1 MSQSIL
7 TEMTSIE
14 AEAKAISDSFLQ
26 KKKDYKI
33 QKNEEI
39 TKLKAT
45 YDVEI
50 QNALTEKEF
59 DLINQL
65 KLLESK
71 VQNTQEMNKEKAEAI
86 MKDNKETIINQIVDK
101 VVSTY
106 GY

>member
-71 VQNTQEMNKEKAEAI
+71 VLSTQEMNKEKAKSI
-86 MKDNKETIINQIVDK
+86 MNDNKETIINQIVDK

>member
-1 MSQSIL
+1 M
-7 TEMTSIE
+7 
-14 AEAKAISDSFLQ
+14 
-26 KKKDYKI
+26 
-33 QKNEEI
+33 
-39 TKLKAT
+39 KAT

-71 VQNTQEMNKEKAEAI
+71 VLNTQEMNKEKAEAI

>member
-7 TEMTSIE
+7 AEMTSIE

-71 VQNTQEMNKEKAEAI
+71 VLNTQEMNKEKAEAI

>member
-26 KKKDYKI
+26 KKKEYKI

-71 VQNTQEMNKEKAEAI
+71 VLNTQEMNKEKAEAI

>member
-71 VQNTQEMNKEKAEAI
+71 VLSTQKMNKEKAEAI

>member
-71 VQNTQEMNKEKAEAI
+71 VLNTQEMNKEKAEAI

>member
-71 VQNTQEMNKEKAEAI
+71 VLSTQEMNKEKAEAI
-86 MKDNKETIINQIVDK
+86 MKDNKETIIYQIVDK

>member
-71 VQNTQEMNKEKAEAI
+71 VLSTQEMNKEKAEAI

>member
-71 VQNTQEMNKEKAEAI
+71 VLSTQEMNKEKGSYLF
-86 MKDNKETIINQIVDK
+86 V
-101 VVSTY
+101 
-106 GY
+106 